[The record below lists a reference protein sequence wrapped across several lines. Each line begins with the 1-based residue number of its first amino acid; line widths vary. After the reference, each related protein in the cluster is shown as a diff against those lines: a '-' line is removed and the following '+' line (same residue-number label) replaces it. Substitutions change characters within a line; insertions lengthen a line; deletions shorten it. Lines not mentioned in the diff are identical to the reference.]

1 MAEPNE
7 NILYEIIQVP
17 EATKVRF
24 FTSVDPGS
32 YVPSHWHRAVE
43 IIYMLKGE
51 LEVTVERTSRIL
63 FDRPMHSHQLPMSYT
78 PPSVPIPT
86 KPLYWTDSP
95 GIYGNLYS

>member
-1 MAEPNE
+1 MNMAEPKE

-43 IIYMLKGE
+43 IIYMLEGE
-51 LEVTVERTSRIL
+51 LEVTA
-63 FDRPMHSHQLPMSYT
+63 
-78 PPSVPIPT
+78 
-86 KPLYWTDSP
+86 
-95 GIYGNLYS
+95 